1 MIDNLSMT
9 FRQNSQRTNAAKKE
23 KAFGQRNPAKRTAR
37 GVAAS
42 KAFYVFGC
50 LKRMVSFRPFEGVTT
65 GLAVCKGKAC
75 GILRR

>member
-42 KAFYVFGC
+42 KAYYVFGC
-50 LKRMVSFRPFEGVTT
+50 LKRMGFYLECFCRYSPGVTEANFLNT
-65 GLAVCKGKAC
+65 REK
-75 GILRR
+75 

>member
-37 GVAAS
+37 GVAACE
-42 KAFYVFGC
+42 AFCAFGC
-50 LKRMVSFRPFEGVTT
+50 LKNDGEFSSF
-65 GLAVCKGKAC
+65 
-75 GILRR
+75 

>member
-9 FRQNSQRTNAAKKE
+9 FRQNSQRTNTAKKE

-42 KAFYVFGC
+42 KAYYVFGC
-50 LKRMVSFRPFEGVTT
+50 LKNDGEFSSF
-65 GLAVCKGKAC
+65 
-75 GILRR
+75 